1 MISERQ
7 LSVHFDSFW
16 QHHFPL
22 LNPTFVRRF
31 NTEQKERLVQADGS
45 PLLSIP
51 MGKEVERF
59 DLVAEMAFETA
70 RENYR
75 KRKGEVPEITKA
87 LERAL
92 RKIALIKGEPEI
104 ANLSEAETAEAE
116 AIAAVY
122 EDLFD
127 SVALQGDIRF
137 QPRIKGA
144 GILDQTEAD
153 FCTNSTLFEVKAV
166 NRNLQS
172 GDLRQ
177 VLCYLV
183 AGLGSHEY
191 NWTDYCIFNPRLA
204 VTYSGKTEELL
215 SYLSGRTS
223 HECIADVLDALME
236 REQPLEAKF

>member
-7 LSVHFDSFW
+7 LSTCFDSFW

-31 NTEQKERLVQADGS
+31 NAEQRERLLRSDGS

-59 DLVAEMAFETA
+59 DVVAEMAFEAA

-75 KRKGEVPEITKA
+75 KRKGEVPDPAKA
-87 LERAL
+87 IERAL
-92 RKIALIKGEPEI
+92 SKIALIRGESGL
-104 ANLSEAETAEAE
+104 ASLSRAESTEAE
-116 AIAAVY
+116 ALAAAY

-127 SVALQGDIRF
+127 SIADQGEVRF
-137 QPRIKGA
+137 RRRIKGA

-153 FCTNSTLFEVKAV
+153 FCTTSTLFEVKAV

-177 VLCYLV
+177 VMCYLV
-183 AGLGSHEY
+183 AGLGSREY
-191 NWTDYCIFNPRLA
+191 SWTDYCIFNPRLA
-204 VTYSGKTEELL
+204 VTYSGKVEELL
-215 SYLSGRTS
+215 AYLSGRTS